1 MPDMIMRQGDVE
13 MSVIEATAKEL
24 ADARRTLE
32 AELQRADA
40 KLAKVREEFGDRLK
54 TAALAVSER
63 EDELISLV
71 RRAPALFVKPQSV
84 EFSGVKTGWRKGKG
98 RLELPEI
105 ELLQKRIEDQLT
117 AAQRKSILK
126 VKVTVLKAQLAKL
139 PGEILKKL
147 GVNTYAAGQ
156 EPFVTYPKSATEKL
170 VDWWLKPLPAASAD
184 DDD

>member
-1 MPDMIMRQGDVE
+1 MPDTIMRQGDVE
-13 MSVIEATAKEL
+13 MSVIESTAKEL
-24 ADARRTLE
+24 ADARRALE

-40 KLAKVREEFGDRLK
+40 KLAKVREEFGERLK
-54 TAALAVSER
+54 AAALEVSER
-63 EDELISLV
+63 EEELIGLV

-117 AAQRKSILK
+117 AAQRKSVLK

-147 GVNTYAAGQ
+147 GVNTHAAGQ